1 MISLLKTLIASTLIA
16 LTVTLVCSCSNDA
29 KVHVHDY
36 SSWETS
42 VTPTC
47 TQEGTMTRSCSCGS
61 IETRTIGALGH
72 AYTLTEVI
80 IPATCTGRGFSSY
93 TCKLCGDVKQQVES
107 KASHT
112 PSDGYM
118 CINEKSHARQ
128 CTVCLK
134 TLTLEDHYYVDGICF
149 MCARPIEG

>member
-1 MISLLKTLIASTLIA
+1 MIVPFKPIVTSLLLVLTITLA
-16 LTVTLVCSCSNDA
+16 CSCSNDVT
-29 KVHVHDY
+29 VHTHSY
-36 SSWETS
+36 SSWETLI
-42 VTPTC
+42 TPTC
-47 TQEGTMTRSCSCGS
+47 SQSGTMVRTCACGS
-61 IETRTIGALGH
+61 TETRTINALGH

-93 TCKLCGDVKQQVES
+93 TCKLCGDVKQQVVS
-107 KASHT
+107 KTSHT

-134 TLTLEDHYYVDGICF
+134 TLTLEDHYYVDGACF
-149 MCARPIEG
+149 MCARPAVG